1 MLQRMA
7 LTTRLLWLAALGLLL
22 VGVIGLGIL
31 LAQQVDNE
39 RRLAGELSESIGAA
53 LAPSL
58 LQALVV
64 GDLETAQQAIQ
75 RTVANPSLDY
85 VAVLEPESRRVL
97 IEARDEAQFPTP
109 AWVGQVLSLRIPARD
124 FALEAGGR
132 VYGILQVQPAAD
144 AISHDTWRAMRN
156 AALAGGL
163 SGLLFLSLFALVL
176 RRSLR
181 PLGRLEAGVE
191 AFGRGA
197 LAQRVDVAGAPEIAD
212 TAVAFNLMADR
223 IENLLAELAAARIAA
238 ESANAIK
245 GEFLAN
251 MSHEIRTPMNA
262 IIGMTEL
269 VLATHLQHEQ
279 REHLLT
285 VHGSALHLLKVI
297 NEILDFSKIEAGRME
312 LQSEVFALQ
321 PMLEESCRML
331 EARAADKGIGLRLLI
346 PPGLPSHLRA
356 DAQRLRQV
364 LLNLLGNAVKFTA
377 QGSVDL
383 AVRVLAE
390 TASEVVLEFSVRDS
404 GIGIPPEKLAHV
416 FDAFTQADGS
426 ISRRFGGTGL
436 GLAISR
442 RLVELMGGQIR
453 VESVVNQGS
462 LFVFTLR
469 AGRAE
474 ASPEVTPAPVCA
486 LLPSGL
492 RVLLAEDNPV
502 NQKLAV
508 RILEKRSCRVTV
520 AANGLEA
527 LQKWRD
533 EGCDLILMDMMMPEM
548 DGLEA
553 TRQIRAEEAV
563 RAGPPTPIVAMTA
576 NALEGD
582 RERCLASGMDGYV
595 SKPVR
600 VDELFAEMLRC
611 LSATK

>member
-1 MLQRMA
+1 MLRRISLSTRM
-7 LTTRLLWLAALGLLL
+7 LLLAGLGLLL
-22 VGVIGLGIL
+22 VGLAGLGIL
-31 LAQQVDNE
+31 LAQQIDNE
-39 RRLAGELSESIGAA
+39 NRLTGEFAESIGAT

-58 LQALVV
+58 LQSLVL
-64 GDLETAQQAIQ
+64 GDLETAQQAIE
-75 RTVANPSLDY
+75 RSVSSRALDY
-85 VAVLEPESRRVL
+85 IAILHPVSRVPL
-97 IEARDEAQFPTP
+97 VGAGDQARFPTP
-109 AWVGQVLSLRIPARD
+109 EWVGRLLPLRVPARD
-124 FALEAGGR
+124 FPLAAGGV
-132 VYGILQVQPAAD
+132 VYGVLHIQPSRAAI
-144 AISHDTWRAMRN
+144 AHDVWLAMRN
-156 AALAGGL
+156 TALIGGL
-163 SGLLFLSLFALVL
+163 SALLYLSLLAWGV

-181 PLGRLEAGVE
+181 PLACLESSVE

-197 LAQRVDVAGAPEIAD
+197 LSHRAEIGGAPEIAD
-212 TAVAFNLMADR
+212 TATAFNLMADR

-262 IIGMTEL
+262 VIGMTEL
-269 VLATHLQHEQ
+269 VLATHLNPEQ
-279 REHLLT
+279 RDSLNT
-285 VHGSALHLLKVI
+285 VHGSAMHLLNVI

-312 LQSEVFALQ
+312 LQSESFALQ

-331 EARAADKGIGLRLLI
+331 EARAADKGIALRLLV
-346 PPGLPSHLRA
+346 PADLPSHLHA
-356 DAQRLRQV
+356 DPQRLRQV

-377 QGSVDL
+377 RGSVDL

-390 TASEVVLEFSVRDS
+390 TAADVVLEFSVRDS
-404 GIGIPPEKLAHV
+404 GIGIPAEKLPHI

-453 VESVVNQGS
+453 VESTVNRGS
-462 LFVFTLR
+462 LFAFTIR
-469 AGRAE
+469 GGKAE
-474 ASPEVTPAPVCA
+474 AQPAVTVEPVCEA
-486 LLPSGL
+486 LPEGL

-508 RILEKRSCRVTV
+508 RILEKRACRVEV
-520 AANGLEA
+520 AGNGVEA
-527 LQKWRD
+527 LQKWRTG
-533 EGCDLILMDMMMPEM
+533 GCDLILMDMMMPEM

-553 TRQIRAEEAV
+553 TRQIRSDEAALA
-563 RAGPPTPIVAMTA
+563 RPRTPIVAMTA

-582 RERCLASGMDGYV
+582 RERCLAAGMDGYV

-600 VDELFAEMLRC
+600 VDELFAEMARC
-611 LSATK
+611 RQATK